1 MKKIKLLFFLILST
15 GIILANPIDKE
26 TAKKVAINFMSNR
39 ISTSLTV
46 KNVITEELNGQISF
60 YVVNFLEGGWAMVSA
75 DNSAVPVLSFNLS
88 GEYKLEDEKP
98 ESFIELTTNYK
109 EQIASSKSLKSA
121 NGKISKDISTK
132 WNNLLSESKLK
143 SLKSYTPGSPLLDV
157 SGRGHVQWSQDKNND
172 GGCSPSYNAYC
183 PTGSGSSCDC
193 DRKPA
198 GCGAVVMGQIMWY
211 WQWPQSSSY
220 RTYNWGLMPDEL
232 TNSSTTAEGEEVAH
246 LLKDCGDA
254 SDMTYW
260 CSGSWT
266 TVNKIEDAFKDKFN
280 YKGVKKHVKNDW
292 DYGSAW
298 EDLLRSE
305 IDNERPVFYR
315 GDKSDLSTS
324 KHFFVLD
331 GYDASD
337 PDYFHFNF
345 GWGYPGNTYNTS
357 FQYLNDITPGS
368 HEYNKNQM
376 AIVGISPTYTELAPD
391 DINIFDVSYSSVTG
405 IKNEEAQ
412 QDIALPATGKELT
425 IENGGELILT
435 AGNSIT
441 LKPGFHAK
449 VGSEFTAQINPDYTE
464 EMDISVPTWYN
475 AFTPN
480 GDGVND
486 EFCIDVENANSFEFE
501 AFDRNGIPIFQSAGI
516 ITGNTACLWD
526 GSGAYCLEAYACI
539 IRFKNNYGRAVENA
553 YMVSVICGLKSAR
566 ASNDSLKFYTN
577 EKENFISDIQQ
588 QNKEVLFTAYPNPN
602 KGLLN
607 LKFSNHQVNNI
618 KIYNSQGLLCYQVY
632 DIKQPDFVVDISSF
646 VNGIYIISAELEN
659 QIITKKIILEK

>member
-1 MKKIKLLFFLILST
+1 MKKIKVLMFLILST
-15 GIILANPIDKE
+15 GIILASPIDKE
-26 TAKKVAINFMSNR
+26 TAKKVAINFMSNK

-46 KNVITEELNGQISF
+46 KNVITEELDGQISF
-60 YVVNFLEGGWAMVSA
+60 FIVNFQEGGWTMVSSE
-75 DNSAVPVLSFNLS
+75 NLAVPVLGYNLS

-98 ESFIELTTNYK
+98 ESFIALTTNYK
-109 EQIASSKSLKSA
+109 EQIARSKLSKST
-121 NGKISKDISTK
+121 NVHISTK
-132 WNNLLSESKLK
+132 WDNLLIDRKHK
-143 SLKSYTPGSPLLDV
+143 SLKSYTPGSPLLNV

-172 GGCSPSYNAYC
+172 GGCNPSYNAFC
-183 PTGSGSSCDC
+183 PSKDDDDCYC
-193 DRKPA
+193 DRRPT
-198 GCGAVVMGQIMWY
+198 GCGAVAMGQIMWY

-337 PDYFHFNF
+337 PEYFHFNF

-357 FQYLNDITPGS
+357 FQFLNDITPGS

-391 DINIFDVSYSSVTG
+391 DVNIFDVSYSSVTRF
-405 IKNEEAQ
+405 KNEEAQ
-412 QDIALPATGKELT
+412 QDIALPAAGKGLT
-425 IENGGELILT
+425 IENGGELVLT
-435 AGNSIT
+435 TGNSIT
-441 LKPGFHAK
+441 LKPGFLAK
-449 VGSEFTAQINPDYTE
+449 AGSKFTSQINTSFTE
-464 EMDISVPTWYN
+464 EMDIHVPTWYN
-475 AFTPN
+475 VITPN
-480 GDGVND
+480 GDGYND
-486 EFCIDVENANSFEFE
+486 ELCLDVENANSWEFT
-501 AFDRNGIPIFQSAGI
+501 AIDRYNVIIFQSAGTI
-516 ITGNTACLWD
+516 SGNSICVWN
-526 GSGAYCLEAYACI
+526 GSGAYCSEAYLCI
-539 IRFKNNYGRAVENA
+539 VRFKNNYGRVAENN
-553 YMVSVICGLKSAR
+553 YMVSVICDLKSAR
-566 ASNDSLKFYTN
+566 ILNDSLALRVSEAAN
-577 EKENFISDIQQ
+577 ISTYIQSQ
-588 QNKEVLFTAYPNPN
+588 RDETLFTTYPNPN
-602 KGLLN
+602 NGMLT

-618 KIYNSQGLLCYQVY
+618 KIYNSQGVMCYQSFN
-632 DIKQPDFVVDISSF
+632 IRQPDYTIDMSSYA
-646 VNGIYIISAELEN
+646 NGIYFISVEVNN
-659 QIITKKIILEK
+659 QVLIKKLILEK